1 MNSGSRDLDL
11 IADPSLDCIYIL
23 LPAGLHFE
31 WAIKALKSGKHVLLE
46 KSSVSNATEA
56 KALFRDPVL
65 SKPDAPVLLEAFHH
79 RFHPSWQ
86 TFISLFD
93 LKDIEEAEVINWVFA
108 GMLPLSD
115 IRFKYELS
123 GGTLM
128 DFGTYNVSVL
138 CSCFAAEP
146 TEITSATYRPMPA
159 GHDQNIDEAL
169 YATYHFPNGG
179 VGKISMDL
187 QARGGY
193 RWPTL
198 TKDGRISETCGL
210 P

>member
-11 IADPSLDCIYIL
+11 IADPSLDCIYIP

-31 WAIKALKSGKHVLLE
+31 WAIKTLKSGKHVLLE

-93 LKDIEEAEVINWVFA
+93 LKDIEEAEVINWMFA
-108 GMLPLSD
+108 GMLPHP
-115 IRFKYELS
+115 FQ
-123 GGTLM
+123 
-128 DFGTYNVSVL
+128 V
-138 CSCFAAEP
+138 
-146 TEITSATYRPMPA
+146 
-159 GHDQNIDEAL
+159 
-169 YATYHFPNGG
+169 
-179 VGKISMDL
+179 
-187 QARGGY
+187 
-193 RWPTL
+193 
-198 TKDGRISETCGL
+198 
-210 P
+210 